1 MMKKATVKKSMMY
14 TVDLTK
20 IDGDG
25 AFPCP
30 KCGSIISPDD
40 ESEEVYQIVE
50 TKVKNDELAELML
63 TCNKCG
69 ITIKLVGFLSQ
80 PEDKPKSSKNRL
92 ELLFHF
98 KSPTYNSKNYPQDDA
113 IKKTIKNRTQ
123 IFRIFTY

>member
-1 MMKKATVKKSMMY
+1 MKKATAKKSMMY

-40 ESEEVYQIVE
+40 ESEETYQIVE

-69 ITIKLVGFLSQ
+69 STIKLVGFLSQ
-80 PEDKPKSSKNRL
+80 L
-92 ELLFHF
+92 E
-98 KSPTYNSKNYPQDDA
+98 N
-113 IKKTIKNRTQ
+113 KT
-123 IFRIFTY
+123 